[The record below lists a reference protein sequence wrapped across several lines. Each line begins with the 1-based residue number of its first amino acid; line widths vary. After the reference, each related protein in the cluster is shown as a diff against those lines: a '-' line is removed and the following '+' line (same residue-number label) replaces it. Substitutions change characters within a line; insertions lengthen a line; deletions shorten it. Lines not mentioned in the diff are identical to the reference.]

1 MPNTPNAMRTRARE
15 VFELYFAMELE
26 ILRDIT
32 ARLSDGIDDP
42 RWAVNKR
49 KQRKAFRDSVKSKMD
64 GLNDET
70 RDFVFALY
78 AASYL
83 MGSDGFRDEY
93 KALFDK
99 DLPATTTS
107 PEMRDMRAQ
116 FKQDFKA
123 ISDRVI
129 RSADSHYTTTVA
141 AVVRDTMGGAKPRT
155 EALQDALDDV
165 ARKGISGK
173 TDKADRRW
181 GMGEYAE
188 MLVGVGLRDAA
199 LLGYTEMAEEH
210 EQDLLL
216 VDFHP
221 HPCPLCVPWE
231 RKVLSLTGKMRNHPA
246 CSATLREAVDQG
258 LFHVACWHVLSI
270 YVPGVTEV
278 PKATA
283 LQPRLNKLGYM
294 NRQRMRS
301 SERKVRLWK
310 RLQTVAFTPENERRA
325 KAYVDRWQ
333 ERITELSDA
342 TGIQRA
348 RGRTGERVVLSDE
361 AREMK
366 PFKIGG

>member
-1 MPNTPNAMRTRARE
+1 MPNTPNAMRARSRE

-26 ILRDIT
+26 ILRDIKDD
-32 ARLSDGIDDP
+32 LSDGMDDP
-42 RWAVNKR
+42 RWTINKR
-49 KQRKAFRDSVKSKMD
+49 KQRKAFRDSIKTKMN
-64 GLNDET
+64 GLNDKT

-78 AASYL
+78 VASYL

-93 KALFDK
+93 KVLFGIEI
-99 DLPATTTS
+99 PERSTS
-107 PEMRDMRAQ
+107 PDMRNMHAQ
-116 FKQDFKA
+116 FKRDFKA

-129 RSADSHYTTTVA
+129 RSADSHYNRA
-141 AVVRDTMGGAKPRT
+141 ISEVVRNITDGTKTRH

-173 TDKADRRW
+173 TDSANRRW
-181 GMGEYAE
+181 GMAEYAE

-199 LLGYTEMAEEH
+199 LLGYTEMAEEYD
-210 EQDLLL
+210 QDLLL
-216 VDFHP
+216 VDFHL

-231 RKVLSLTGKMRNHPA
+231 RKVLSLTGAMRNHPA
-246 CSATLREAVDQG
+246 CSATLEEAVKAG
-258 LFHVACWHVLSI
+258 LFHVACWHILSI
-270 YVPGVTEV
+270 YVPGKTEV
-278 PKATA
+278 PKAPA

-310 RLQTVAFTPENERRA
+310 KLQTVAFSPEAERRA

-333 ERITELSDA
+333 ERINELSST

-348 RGRTGERVVLSDE
+348 RGRTGERIVLSDA
-361 AREMK
+361 ARDMK
-366 PFKIGG
+366 PFNIGG